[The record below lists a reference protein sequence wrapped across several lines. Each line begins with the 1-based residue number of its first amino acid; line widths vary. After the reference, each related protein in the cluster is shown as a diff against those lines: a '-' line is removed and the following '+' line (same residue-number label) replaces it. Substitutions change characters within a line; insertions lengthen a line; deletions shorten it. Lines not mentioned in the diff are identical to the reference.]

1 MVKFP
6 LFNLEKIRANIIP
19 SYPFFFAISSL
30 LTSRFNN
37 NLERAEHP
45 AFNKDKLLKLKY
57 IRKKHKND
65 MH

>member
-6 LFNLEKIRANIIP
+6 LFNLEKIRANIIS
-19 SYPFFFAISSL
+19 SYPFFAISSL

-37 NLERAEHP
+37 ILERAEHP
-45 AFNKDKLLKLKY
+45 AFINDKLLKMKY
-57 IRKKHKND
+57 IRKKTKNE

>member
-19 SYPFFFAISSL
+19 SYPFFAISSL

-37 NLERAEHP
+37 ILERAEHL
-45 AFNKDKLLKLKY
+45 AFIKEKLLKLKY
-57 IRKKHKND
+57 IRKKPKND